1 MRLELTQRSDLA
13 IRALDVIARSPDQMV
28 RAPQIAPAL
37 NISTH
42 YLGTI
47 MGSLAR
53 AGWVQSMTG
62 PTGGYRIAPMLSEA
76 SMLDLVESMEG
87 RIDPETCLHNDGN
100 QPVERLCTL
109 HEPWTRAR
117 DALLTELATTRL
129 SDVFDLDHTSTRP
142 TR

>member
-13 IRALDVIARSPDQMV
+13 LRALDVVARSPQRMLS
-28 RAPQIAPAL
+28 APEIAPAL

-53 AGWVQSMTG
+53 AGWVHSMTG
-62 PTGGYRIAPMLSEA
+62 PTGGYRLSSITAER
-76 SMLDLVESMEG
+76 SMLDLIESMEG
-87 RIDPETCLHNDGN
+87 TIDPDACLHSNGTR
-100 QPVERLCTL
+100 PVDELCSL

-117 DALLTELATTRL
+117 DALLKELAGTSLR
-129 SDVFDLDHTSTRP
+129 DVFGLDVDSTDP
-142 TR
+142 T

>member
-13 IRALDVIARSPDQMV
+13 IQALDVIARSPDQTV
-28 RAPQIAPAL
+28 KAPEIAPAL

-53 AGWVQSMTG
+53 AGWVHSMTG
-62 PTGGYRIAPMLSEA
+62 PTGGYRLAPMLCEG
-76 SMLDLVESMEG
+76 SMLDLIESMEG
-87 RIDPETCLHNDGN
+87 RIDPEACLHNDGK
-100 QPVERLCTL
+100 QPIERLCTL

-117 DALLTELATTRL
+117 DALLAELASTSL
-129 SDVFDLDHTSTRP
+129 SDVFDLGHDSPRQP
-142 TR
+142 

>member
-13 IRALDVIARSPDQMV
+13 IQALDVIARSQDEMV
-28 RAPQIAPAL
+28 RAPEIAPAL

-47 MGSLAR
+47 MGSLVR
-53 AGWVQSMTG
+53 AGWVHSMTG
-62 PTGGYRIAPMLSEA
+62 PTGGYRLAPLLCEG
-76 SMLDLVESMEG
+76 SMLDLIESMEG
-87 RIDPETCLHNDGN
+87 RIDPEACLHSDGN
-100 QPVERLCTL
+100 RPVERLCTL

-129 SDVFDLDHTSTRP
+129 SDVFNLEHVPPHP
-142 TR
+142 T

>member
-13 IRALDVIARSPDQMV
+13 IRALDVIARSPDEMM
-28 RAPQIAPAL
+28 RAPEIAPAL

-47 MGSLAR
+47 MGSLVR
-53 AGWVQSMTG
+53 AGWVHSMTG
-62 PTGGYRIAPMLSEA
+62 PTGGYRLAPLLCEG
-76 SMLDLVESMEG
+76 SMLDLIESMEG
-87 RIDPETCLHNDGN
+87 RIDPEACLHSDGN

-129 SDVFDLDHTSTRP
+129 SDVFNLYHVPPCP
-142 TR
+142 T